1 MKTIEKK
8 VNYNK
13 YSSKTFDLY
22 FKDKNIAVFDIET
35 TGLYPRRDQVILTGV
50 LTLFKG
56 EAATSIQYFA
66 NNPEDEKVVIKK
78 TVELLSKTD
87 LIITY
92 NGASFDIPFIK
103 ERANRHNISTNEIT
117 AIHLD
122 LYNLVKYHSGIKDLI
137 GSLRQKNLEYYMGLS
152 QSRDDEIS
160 GGESVKLYKRY
171 IESNEKDLEK
181 KILLHNSDDI
191 LQLAKLIPVI
201 EKTDF
206 HKYMSGIG
214 FTSGDYII
222 KRINLT
228 KNGLNIIASHVNEVF
243 DYISF
248 PTENS
253 PYTIMASSGTGE
265 IDIMITTESPI
276 KKSQVIDIG
285 NLLSPASVEKIKKY
299 PGYESGYLIL
309 KNNGN
314 INLLELNLLVMEF
327 MIDLNLC

>member
-228 KNGLNIIASHVNEVF
+228 KNGL
-243 DYISF
+243 
-248 PTENS
+248 
-253 PYTIMASSGTGE
+253 
-265 IDIMITTESPI
+265 
-276 KKSQVIDIG
+276 
-285 NLLSPASVEKIKKY
+285 KY
-299 PGYESGYLIL
+299 YC
-309 KNNGN
+309 K
-314 INLLELNLLVMEF
+314 
-327 MIDLNLC
+327 LCK